1 MPRTKL
7 RGDTGKVLVK
17 GHGGLPGMGSAVVF
31 SDREPA
37 PIAAPKNFFRPV
49 EQRWA
54 VAVERGMTKK
64 DKIAFIRSSKRK
76 THVYNDLHRFSD
88 NQLNELIREIV
99 QGLVRESEIIANA
112 YINGYR

>member
-64 DKIAFIRSSKRK
+64 DKIAFIRSSKRL
-76 THVYNDLHRFSD
+76 T
-88 NQLNELIREIV
+88 
-99 QGLVRESEIIANA
+99 
-112 YINGYR
+112 

>member
-1 MPRTKL
+1 
-7 RGDTGKVLVK
+7 
-17 GHGGLPGMGSAVVF
+17 MGSAVVF

>member
-1 MPRTKL
+1 MPMEPI
-7 RGDTGKVLVK
+7 
-17 GHGGLPGMGSAVVF
+17 PGF
-31 SDREPA
+31 
-37 PIAAPKNFFRPV
+37 PV
-49 EQRWA
+49 EKA
-54 VAVERGMTKK
+54 MTKK

-88 NQLNELIREIV
+88 QQLNELIREIV